1 MQPLVETAL
10 NKLVAQGV
18 IEPVQFSDWATPI
31 IPVLKA
37 DKKTIQICGDFSIT
51 INKAACLDQ
60 YPIPWVE
67 DLFAKLRGGQSFT
80 KLDLSQA
87 YQQLELD
94 KKSKELAVINT
105 HWGLFRYNRISYGD
119 LSAPGTFQCILE
131 LLLQHI
137 PSVVVYLDDIL
148 ITGSNDTEHLATLD
162 KVLNQLERHGL
173 RVNKKQIFVFGYI
186 SHLFRVQFGQEGF
199 TSYT

>member
-1 MQPLVETAL
+1 MRPNRAIFCRPCPVPYSMQPLVETAL
-10 NKLVAQGV
+10 NKLAAQGV

-37 DKKTIQICGDFSIT
+37 NKKTVRICGDFSIT

-60 YPIPWVE
+60 YPIPRVE
-67 DLFAKLRGGQSFT
+67 DLY
-80 KLDLSQA
+80 LSQA

-173 RVNKKQIFVFGYI
+173 
-186 SHLFRVQFGQEGF
+186 
-199 TSYT
+199 

>member
-105 HWGLFRYNRISYGD
+105 HWGLFRYNRISYGV
-119 LSAPGTFQCILE
+119 LSAQGTF
-131 LLLQHI
+131 
-137 PSVVVYLDDIL
+137 
-148 ITGSNDTEHLATLD
+148 
-162 KVLNQLERHGL
+162 
-173 RVNKKQIFVFGYI
+173 
-186 SHLFRVQFGQEGF
+186 
-199 TSYT
+199 